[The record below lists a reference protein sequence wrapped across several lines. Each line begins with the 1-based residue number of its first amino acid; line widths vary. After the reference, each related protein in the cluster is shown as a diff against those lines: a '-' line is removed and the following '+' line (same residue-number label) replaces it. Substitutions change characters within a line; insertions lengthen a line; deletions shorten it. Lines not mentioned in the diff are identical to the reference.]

1 MARMQVKKRFC
12 DRCIKDTLAVT
23 TLKFSVGE
31 TEYEMDV
38 CDKHA
43 DMFQRD
49 MLGWTRLAREKEKP
63 NFFGRSQVKLQTD
76 RNLARAESD
85 RAAAAAAAAAERAA
99 RERKEPQLEAIPGPA
114 LDWKLSDHAEEQLE
128 KRGPSYGFGKREVLL
143 AAYEP
148 EHSYLADDDHCYR
161 HNRGPV
167 SCVVDRDRSI
177 IVTVMPNLPE
187 WGDDGEKK
195 KEALSGRR

>member
-31 TEYEMDV
+31 IEYELDV

-49 MLGWTRLAREKEKP
+49 MLGWTRLAREKERP
-63 NFFGRSQVKLQTD
+63 NFFGRTAVALSNHRTLTRQ
-76 RNLARAESD
+76 ESD
-85 RAAAAAAAAAERAA
+85 RAAAARTAEEQQ
-99 RERKEPQLEAIPGPA
+99 REQQILEHIPGPA
-114 LDWKLSDHAEEQLE
+114 LNWTLSDHAEEQLE
-128 KRGPSYGFGKREVLL
+128 KRGPAYGFGRREVLL
-143 AAYEP
+143 AAHAP
-148 EHSYLADDDHCYR
+148 EHSYLADPAATTYR

-167 SCVVDRDRSI
+167 SCVVDRERQI
-177 IVTVMPNLPE
+177 IVTVMPNLPD

-195 KEALSGRR
+195 QEALSGRSK